1 MIRIVI
7 FLFAASL
14 SVAAAEP
21 DWSALEKNA
30 LDLLQRYLRIDSTNP
45 PADTREAAKLIQA
58 ELMKNGI
65 ESRLYPA
72 GPAGHQVN
80 LLARIKGR
88 DSSKKPLL
96 LLNHFDVVPVDRKA
110 WKMDPFGGEIRDA
123 YIWGRGALDMKGI
136 GVQHLTAMVAL
147 KKAGIVPPRDVVML
161 ITADEETSGV
171 YGIQYM
177 IEKHFSEFAPE
188 YVLDEGGFG
197 TRDILSPGKLVF
209 GIMVGEKNVVWLRLR
224 ATGTAAHGSQPI
236 PDNANMILLRAIE
249 KALNVP
255 PSPRPHETVAG
266 MQKSLGAMAAN
277 KYTSAIQGNTISLT
291 SLTSGVGNPPK
302 VNVIPSNAEA
312 TLDCRLLPGVN
323 AEEFI
328 SELRARINDPR
339 IAVEIV
345 HQGKD
350 SGVSD
355 HRTPLFAALSAAVK
369 KHHAE
374 ALVTPILVPHGTDSK
389 YLRMKG
395 VVAYGFTPMVLDLA
409 TSATMHSDSERI
421 PVSEFLKGIRL
432 IFDVIR
438 SDF

>member
-1 MIRIVI
+1 MR
-7 FLFAASL
+7 FLAVFLTSL
-14 SVAAAEP
+14 SLLGADPEWGAI
-21 DWSALEKNA
+21 EKNA
-30 LDLLQRYLRIDSTNP
+30 LDLLQRYIRIQSVNP
-45 PADTREAAKLIQA
+45 PADTREAAKLVQS
-58 ELMKNGI
+58 ELAKYGI

-72 GPAGHQVN
+72 GPDGQTN
-80 LLARIKGR
+80 LMARIKGR
-88 DSSKKPLL
+88 DSSRKPLL
-96 LLNHFDVVPVDRKA
+96 LLSHFDVVPVDPKA
-110 WKMDPFGGEIRDA
+110 WKIDPFGGIVKDG

-136 GVQHLTAMVAL
+136 GVQHLMSIAAL
-147 KKAGIVPPRDVVML
+147 KQSGAAPSRDVVML
-161 ITADEETSGV
+161 ITADEETSGHF
-171 YGIQYM
+171 GIQYM
-177 IEKHFSEFAPE
+177 IENHFADFAPE

-236 PDNANMILLRAIE
+236 PDNANLILLRAIE

-255 PSPRPHETVAG
+255 PSPKPHETVAN
-266 MQKSLGAMAAN
+266 MQKSLGGMAKN
-277 KYTSAIQGNTISLT
+277 KYTAAIQGNTISLT

-323 AEEFI
+323 VEEFI
-328 SELRARINDPR
+328 SDVKARINDPKVA
-339 IAVEIV
+339 IEVI
-345 HQGKD
+345 HQGED
-350 SGVSD
+350 AGVSD
-355 HRTPLFAALSAAVK
+355 HRTPLFTAIASAVK
-369 KHHAE
+369 KHHPD

-409 TSATMHSDSERI
+409 TSATMHSDAERI
-421 PVSEFLKGIRL
+421 PVDEFLKGIR
-432 IFDVIR
+432 IVFDMLR

>member
-1 MIRIVI
+1 V
-7 FLFAASL
+7 
-14 SVAAAEP
+14 
-21 DWSALEKNA
+21 
-30 LDLLQRYLRIDSTNP
+30 
-45 PADTREAAKLIQA
+45 
-58 ELMKNGI
+58 
-65 ESRLYPA
+65 
-72 GPAGHQVN
+72 
-80 LLARIKGR
+80 
-88 DSSKKPLL
+88 
-96 LLNHFDVVPVDRKA
+96 
-110 WKMDPFGGEIRDA
+110 DPFGGEIREG

-147 KKAGIVPPRDVVML
+147 KKAGITPARDIVML

-171 YGIQYM
+171 FGVQYM
-177 IEKHFSEFAPE
+177 IQNHFSEFAPE

-236 PDNANMILLRAIE
+236 PDNSNLILLRAIE
-249 KALNVP
+249 KALDVP
-255 PSPRPHETVAG
+255 PSSRPNATVEE
-266 MQKSLGAMAAN
+266 MQKNLGAMAKN
-277 KYTSAIQGNTISLT
+277 KYTAAIQGNTISLT

-302 VNVIPSNAEA
+302 HNVIPSNAEA

-323 AEEFI
+323 PEEFI
-328 SELRARINDPR
+328 SELKARVNDPR
-339 IAVEIV
+339 VAVEIV

-355 HRTPLFAALSAAVK
+355 HRTPLFTALAAAVK
-369 KHHAE
+369 RHHPD
-374 ALVTPILVPHGTDSK
+374 ALVTPMLVPHGTDST

-409 TSATMHSDSERI
+409 TSATMHSDAERI
-421 PVSEFLKGIRL
+421 PVHEFLKGIRL
-432 IFDVIR
+432 VFDVIR